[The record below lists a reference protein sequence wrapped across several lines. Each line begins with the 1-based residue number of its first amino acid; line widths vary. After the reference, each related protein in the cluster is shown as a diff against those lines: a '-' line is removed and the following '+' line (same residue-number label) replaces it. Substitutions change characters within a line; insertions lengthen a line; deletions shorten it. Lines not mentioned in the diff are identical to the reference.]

1 MKAIMVMFDS
11 LNRDFLS
18 SYGCDWTITPNF
30 KRLQE
35 HTVTFDQC
43 YVGSMPCMPAR
54 RELHT
59 GRYNFLHRSWGP
71 LEPWDDSMPEILKQ
85 HGITSHMISDHQHY
99 WEDGGCTY
107 HSRYSSW
114 EISRGQEG
122 DTWKCIVDFPVKKES
137 AFSGIGGAL
146 MDRMHRQDQINRTYM
161 DTLEKTSQGQT
172 FSKGLEFLDVNH
184 NADQW
189 FLQIETFDPHEPF
202 YSLEEFKR
210 LYPHAY
216 DGEEAD
222 WPPYYFVREDEGVVA
237 HTKKEYAALLSMC
250 DYFLGKVL
258 DKMDEYDLWKDTMLI
273 VNTDHGYLLGEHGW
287 WSKTV
292 MPLYN
297 EIAHTPL
304 FIWDPRAGIMQ
315 ERRQALVQTID
326 IAPTILDFFQLPI
339 PKDMEGKPLAQT
351 MLTDEEVR
359 QYAFFGYHGGHINV
373 CDKQHVYMR
382 APYVRTGCPSY
393 EYTLMPTHMRAMFPV
408 SELQDIQ
415 LQEPFTFT
423 KGCKTMKIEAPQS
436 MVNAYNYG
444 DKLYDLFHDPKQEEE
459 LENLTVETR
468 LLKAIR
474 QFMMDND
481 APREVY
487 DRYAIPFDHEVT
499 EEEVQQQKEE
509 QQRLDALDILQEYT
523 WDKGARNGM
532 YALLQVIPQA
542 QRSIIKTAFTTY
554 MTQQQVETI
563 SSNHILQFIRQ
574 QLPKEQ
580 QDMLLYF
587 VELSC
592 RVR

>member
-11 LNRDFLS
+11 LNREFLS

-35 HTVTFDQC
+35 HSVTFDEC

-71 LEPWDDSMPEILKQ
+71 LEPFDDSMPELLKQ

-107 HSRYSSW
+107 HSRYNSW

-122 DTWKCIVDFPVKKES
+122 DTWKCVVDFPWKEAS
-137 AFSGIGGAL
+137 AFHAPGNPL
-146 MDRMHRQDQINRTYM
+146 MNRMRRQDQINRTYM

-184 NADQW
+184 LADQW

-222 WPPYYFVREDEGVVA
+222 WPPYYFVREDEGVIA
-237 HTKKEYAALLSMC
+237 HTRKEYAALLSMC

-304 FIWDPRAGIMQ
+304 FIWDPRAGIRN

-326 IAPTILDFFQLPI
+326 LAPTLLDYFQLPV
-339 PKDMEGKPLAQT
+339 PKDMEGSVLRETIAS
-351 MLTDEEVR
+351 DRDVR
-359 QYAFFGYHGGHINV
+359 TYAFFGYHGGHINV
-373 CDKQHVYMR
+373 CDKKHVYMR
-382 APYVRTGCPSY
+382 APFARNGQVAYD
-393 EYTLMPTHMRAMFPV
+393 YTLMPTHMRERFSV
-408 SELQDIQ
+408 GELQDIQ

-423 KGCKTMKIEAPQS
+423 KGCRTMKIEAKQG

-444 DKLYDLFHDPKQEEE
+444 NKLYDLTQDPKQEQE
-459 LENLTVETR
+459 LDDLQLETK
-468 LLKAIR
+468 LLEAIR
-474 QFMMDND
+474 QFMISND
-481 APREVY
+481 APKEAY
-487 DRYAIPFDHEVT
+487 ERYGIAFDHAVT
-499 EEEVQQQKEE
+499 EVEVQQQKEE
-509 QQRLDALDILQEYT
+509 QKQGDALDFMQSFT
-523 WDKGARNGM
+523 WEKGARNGM
-532 YALLQVIPQA
+532 YACLQVIPAPQLPMIKA
-542 QRSIIKTAFTTY
+542 AFEAYVIQTGSAIITPATIITFI
-554 MTQQQVETI
+554 QQQI
-563 SSNHILQFIRQ
+563 
-574 QLPKEQ
+574 PKEQ
-580 QDMLLYF
+580 RDMLLYF

-592 RVR
+592 RVS